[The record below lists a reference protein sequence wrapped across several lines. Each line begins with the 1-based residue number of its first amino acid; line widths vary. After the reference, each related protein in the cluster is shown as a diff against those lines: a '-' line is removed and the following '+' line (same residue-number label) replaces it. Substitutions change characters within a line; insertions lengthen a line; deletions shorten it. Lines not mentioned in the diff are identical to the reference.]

1 MRYKT
6 EQAVNIQPMH
16 TDLHSQN
23 VKYENV
29 QCGKFSPPTLKFV
42 MKRLVFLTLLAGIA
56 ACHTLPE
63 EPQNQVPQETAATIG
78 NTCSLATLTQ
88 IERQVSSQDALGH
101 GPDIGSVEWASSI
114 EHRLGIKEHNNK
126 PPMLS
131 AAWCGYIEQLH
142 SNSPSFACVEP
153 LSQVESA
160 ICASPELA
168 ALDNKLADIFK
179 RALQSVNGTD
189 AATLKAVQ
197 RGWAKGRDECW
208 KSDNLDACTR
218 SSYQQRIDEIQ
229 LEYSLL
235 SPTSTQ
241 AFQCGEDRV
250 DVQFFSTTPEKILVK
265 KGTLRWL
272 MHRLESASGAKYQG
286 RNEMFWLKGDTAI
299 AQWQFE
305 GQTFSCTKI

>member
-1 MRYKT
+1 MRSLR
-6 EQAVNIQPMH
+6 VNCLFVQYGKSSPL
-16 TDLHSQN
+16 TLN
-23 VKYENV
+23 V
-29 QCGKFSPPTLKFV
+29 V
-42 MKRLVFLTLLAGIA
+42 MKRLVFLTVLAGIA

-63 EPQNQVPQETAATIG
+63 QPENLVIQETAAAIG
-78 NTCSLATLTQ
+78 DTCSIASLTE
-88 IERQVSSQDALGH
+88 IDRQVSSQDSHGH
-101 GPDIGSVEWASSI
+101 GPDIGSSEWASSI
-114 EHRLGIKEHNNK
+114 EHRLGINELNNK

-131 AAWCGYIEQLH
+131 SQWCNFIAQQQIH
-142 SNSPSFACVEP
+142 APSFACVEP

-168 ALDNKLADIFK
+168 ALDNQLNDIYK
-179 RALQSVNGTD
+179 RALERVVDTD

-208 KSDNLDACTR
+208 KASNLMACTR
-218 SSYQQRIDEIQ
+218 DSYQQRIDEIQ

-241 AFQCGEDRV
+241 TYQCGEDRV

-265 KGTLRWL
+265 KGSLRWL

-286 RNEMFWLKGDTAI
+286 RNEMFWLKGNTAL

-305 GQTFSCTKI
+305 GETVSCTQR